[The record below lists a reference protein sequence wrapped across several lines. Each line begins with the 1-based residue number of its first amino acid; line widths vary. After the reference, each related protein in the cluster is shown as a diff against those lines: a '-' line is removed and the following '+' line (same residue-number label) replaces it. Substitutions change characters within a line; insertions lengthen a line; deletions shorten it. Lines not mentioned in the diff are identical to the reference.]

1 MVQSDST
8 NRDKTRQIYPYSA
21 DFISTQSASG
31 YSTTHSLRRPT
42 CTGRPVRAI
51 EIQSGHLWKAAP
63 GCRILLIDSGAVR
76 FDYPAE
82 WVVRPTPKY
91 VFVIDRQPPDDRC
104 LLAVSWRRIPIR
116 ALSIST
122 AALLDRLAPLE
133 TRPSDHRGNTQHLQ
147 RPPLEAAW
155 TETRFIEPV
164 YGNDVCTRMCVAR
177 ADCTQAVLLLDY
189 REGNEAA
196 IDVAWKILLDTLVI
210 GEYIEDIRS
219 GRKHAKR
226 G

>member
-1 MVQSDST
+1 
-8 NRDKTRQIYPYSA
+8 
-21 DFISTQSASG
+21 
-31 YSTTHSLRRPT
+31 
-42 CTGRPVRAI
+42 VRAI
-51 EIQSGHLWKAAP
+51 ELQSGNTWKAAP
-63 GCRILLIDSGAVR
+63 GCRILLIDGGAVR

-82 WVVRPTPKY
+82 WVVRPTTKY
-91 VFVIDRQPPDDRC
+91 VFVIDRHPPDDRC

-133 TRPSDHRGNTQHLQ
+133 TRPSDHRGDTLQ
-147 RPPLEAAW
+147 VLRPPLEAAW
-155 TETRFIEPV
+155 TETRFIEPI

-189 REGNEAA
+189 REGNEMV
-196 IDVAWKILLDTLVI
+196 IDAAWKTLLGTLVI
-210 GEYIEDIRS
+210 GEYIEDIRT